1 MTANAFLSGL
11 KAHFTDGQIR
21 QLGSVCVG
29 IAGAGGLGSNVAA
42 HLVRS
47 GISHLVVV
55 DFDHV
60 APSNLNRQFFFSDQV
75 GMPKV
80 EALSINLARINPE
93 IRLRALSLRLHAG
106 NVIGVFEK
114 CQILVEALDDARDKR
129 MMAQA
134 FMTDPR
140 LLVCA
145 SGIGGW
151 GDSDR
156 ITTRQL
162 RETFCL
168 VGDGKSEVSVSRPP
182 TSAIVGLAAAKQAD
196 AVVEKILNGRVRGF
210 EDSRGQVKE
219 KSSCP

>member
-11 KAHFTDGQIR
+11 KRHFTDEQIR
-21 QLGSVCVG
+21 QLGSVRVG

-47 GISHLVVV
+47 GISHLVIA

-75 GMPKV
+75 GMPKA

-93 IRLRALSLRLHAG
+93 IRLQPLNLRLHAG
-106 NVIGVFEK
+106 NVVGAFEK
-114 CQILVEALDDARDKR
+114 CQILVEALDDARDKK

-156 ITTRQL
+156 ITTQLL
-162 RETFCL
+162 RESFCL
-168 VGDGKSEVSVSRPP
+168 VGDGESEISATRPP

-210 EDSRGQVKE
+210 EGLRDQVKE
-219 KSSCP
+219 